1 MLLTFQKLPLFLKKK
16 KNRMKQKTDLQTD
29 RQNDRKTCSDLINSV
44 VLWIDSR
51 IILTAKI
58 TGKHVNKKNVRLEGS
73 GAESQ
78 QVLVS
83 QI

>member
-1 MLLTFQKLPLFLKKK
+1 
-16 KNRMKQKTDLQTD
+16 MKQKTDLQTD
-29 RQNDRKTCSDLINSV
+29 RQNDRKTCPDLINSV